1 MSTGS
6 LIAQASLLTTILM
19 LPQYAKLNI
28 KRRKPEGKEVE
39 EKKTG
44 NGRSFRKKITF
55 IVIYG
60 SEHPVQGPSGRI
72 FWHPSY
78 PENDLG
84 ELWAPLPVDFSP
96 SGEGHCTDSE
106 AKVFRVD
113 LGIKRPLHS

>member
-1 MSTGS
+1 MQSSILKGGS
-6 LIAQASLLTTILM
+6 QRGR
-19 LPQYAKLNI
+19 KW
-28 KRRKPEGKEVE
+28 KRKKQEME
-39 EKKTG
+39 EALE
-44 NGRSFRKKITF
+44 KKITF

-84 ELWAPLPVDFSP
+84 ELWAPHPVDFSP

-113 LGIKRPLHS
+113 LGIKRPLHF